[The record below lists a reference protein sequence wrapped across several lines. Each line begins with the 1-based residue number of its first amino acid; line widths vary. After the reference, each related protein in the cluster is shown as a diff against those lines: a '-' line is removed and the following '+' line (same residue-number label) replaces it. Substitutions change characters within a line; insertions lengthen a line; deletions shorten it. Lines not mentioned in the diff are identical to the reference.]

1 MLVLAWYYVG
11 TRLGTRLGTR
21 FEIAESLD
29 IYGIEEVV
37 PMVLS
42 KFRLKF
48 VLQNKTVFLKN
59 VSNNLKKVV
68 PLVPLA
74 PPTVSV

>member
-1 MLVLAWYYVG
+1 VPWYYV
-11 TRLGTRLGTR
+11 GTRLGTR

-68 PLVPLA
+68 PLVPLV

>member
-1 MLVLAWYYVG
+1 
-11 TRLGTRLGTR
+11 
-21 FEIAESLD
+21 
-29 IYGIEEVV
+29 
-37 PMVLS
+37 MVLS

-68 PLVPLA
+68 PLVPLV